1 MYNGKIVVLNG
12 NITKSLTF
20 TSFLGILGA
29 AFRYLEVWK
38 RFIFEGSFR
47 KDKILVRSRNQTGS
61 ELADFLRFERPL
73 PLMGL
78 SYIFPREMLE
88 TSEIAIRGGRPGGK
102 KKRNFVCV
110 FQASERSGTFNKGRI
125 FLISVYVPQ
134 MT

>member
-12 NITKSLTF
+12 KITKSLTF

-38 RFIFEGSFR
+38 RFIFAGSFR
-47 KDKILVRSRNQTGS
+47 KDKILVRQAASSPTS
-61 ELADFLRFERPL
+61 SVFERPL

-78 SYIFPREMLE
+78 CYIFPRELLE
-88 TSEIAIRGGRPGGK
+88 TSEIAIRGGRPEGEK
-102 KKRNFVCV
+102 RRNFVCV

-134 MT
+134 MTE

>member
-12 NITKSLTF
+12 KITKSLTF

-88 TSEIAIRGGRPGGK
+88 TSEIAIRGGDREGRRSEILFVFFRRVKGVERLIKGG
-102 KKRNFVCV
+102 F
-110 FQASERSGTFNKGRI
+110 F
-125 FLISVYVPQ
+125 
-134 MT
+134 

>member
-12 NITKSLTF
+12 KITKSLTF

-38 RFIFEGSFR
+38 RFIFAGSFR

-78 SYIFPREMLE
+78 CYIFPQELLE
-88 TSEIAIRGGRPGGK
+88 TSEIAIRKPSAGDDREGRGGGILFVFFRRVKGVERLIKGG
-102 KKRNFVCV
+102 F
-110 FQASERSGTFNKGRI
+110 F
-125 FLISVYVPQ
+125 
-134 MT
+134 